1 MKNLE
6 VLNRNQVAAETQQIF
21 DGLKTKVG
29 MVPNLY
35 ATAANSHY
43 GLTALLQ
50 LGETLKKG
58 NLSNKEVEAVALAVA
73 QANHCTYCL
82 SAHTTIGKML
92 GFSEAET
99 LEIRQGTIDDPK
111 LQALTALAREITET
125 RGFPAQ
131 YIVDGFLEA
140 GYTKGALVDVIGL
153 VALNTFTNYLNHIAD
168 TEVDFPVAPQLSTV
182 YS

>member
-1 MKNLE
+1 M
-6 VLNRNQVAAETQQIF
+6 
-21 DGLKTKVG
+21 
-29 MVPNLY
+29 
-35 ATAANSHY
+35 
-43 GLTALLQ
+43 
-50 LGETLKKG
+50 
-58 NLSNKEVEAVALAVA
+58 AVA
-73 QANHCTYCL
+73 QANNCTYCL

-92 GFSEAET
+92 GFSEIET

-131 YIVDGFLEA
+131 HIVDGFLEA
-140 GYTKGALVDVIGL
+140 GYTQGALVDVIGL

-168 TEVDFPVAPQLSTV
+168 TEVDFPVAPQLSAV

>member
-1 MKNLE
+1 
-6 VLNRNQVAAETQQIF
+6 
-21 DGLKTKVG
+21 
-29 MVPNLY
+29 
-35 ATAANSHY
+35 
-43 GLTALLQ
+43 
-50 LGETLKKG
+50 
-58 NLSNKEVEAVALAVA
+58 
-73 QANHCTYCL
+73 
-82 SAHTTIGKML
+82 ML

-131 YIVDGFLEA
+131 HIVDGFLAA